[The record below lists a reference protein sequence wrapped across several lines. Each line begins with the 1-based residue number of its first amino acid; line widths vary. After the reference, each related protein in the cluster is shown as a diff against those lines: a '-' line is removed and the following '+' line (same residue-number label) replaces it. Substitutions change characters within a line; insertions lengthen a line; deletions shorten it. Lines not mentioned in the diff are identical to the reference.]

1 MKRKIKMCSWIM
13 AGMLAMFAITGCGSM
28 AEETEGVQIGEE
40 AAEGGQ
46 NTASE
51 DAKYVIRYSHVQ
63 STSTPTHQ
71 AMEWLK
77 NWLEEQSGGEV
88 TMEIYPA
95 GQLYD
100 DSTEIDAITAGN
112 IDMISTY
119 ISKLT
124 TLDTNMQYTIAPF
137 LFDSTEQ
144 MLACYE
150 DPDVQEV
157 LFKNLSNQGITVL
170 GGFYGGD
177 TMLFSGSKEIR
188 KPEDFRG
195 FKVRENGGAMVQEQY
210 SAMDASVVTVSYSEL
225 YTAIQSGLA
234 DAVCTT
240 LDGVTGIALQEVLSY
255 GLNLDHQQACYLI
268 QFNTDT
274 FNSYP
279 QEVQDLIREGVKLA
293 SQKEL
298 EICKENRDGYLSE
311 IEAGGCVVENATE
324 EEKNAFRAIWEPIS
338 EKYMPED
345 WATVISDFK
354 ANYTE
359 E

>member
-1 MKRKIKMCSWIM
+1 MKKTKKVFAALFTCLFAAAAM
-13 AGMLAMFAITGCGSM
+13 AGCGGGKADAPSP
-28 AEETEGVQIGEE
+28 AD
-40 AAEGGQ
+40 AAGD
-46 NTASE
+46 S
-51 DAKYVIRYSHVQ
+51 AKEQGAAAPKYIIRYSHVQ

-71 AMEWLK
+71 SMEWLK
-77 NWLEEQSGGEV
+77 GWLEENSDGEV

-100 DSTEIDAITAGN
+100 DSSEIDAITAGN

-124 TLDTNMQYTIAPF
+124 TLDTNMQYTIAPY

-144 MLACYE
+144 MLACYS
-150 DPDVQEV
+150 DPEVQSV
-157 LFKNLSNQGITVL
+157 LFKNLEAQGITVL
-170 GGFYGGD
+170 GGLYGGD
-177 TMLFSGSKEIR
+177 CMLFSGNKEIR
-188 KPEDFRG
+188 TPADFKG

-210 SAMDASVVTVSYSEL
+210 SVMDASVVTVSYSEL

-240 LDGVTGIALQEVLSY
+240 LDGVTGIALQEVLSS
-255 GLNLDHQQACYLI
+255 GLNLEHQQACYLV

-293 SQKEL
+293 SEKEL
-298 EICKENRDGYLSE
+298 EICKANREGYISD
-311 IEAGGCVVENATE
+311 IEAGGCVIHNATE
-324 EEKNAFRAIWEPIS
+324 EEEEAFREIWAPIS
-338 EKYMPED
+338 EKYLPEE
-345 WATVISDFK
+345 WITVINDFK
-354 ANYTE
+354 ARY
-359 E
+359 